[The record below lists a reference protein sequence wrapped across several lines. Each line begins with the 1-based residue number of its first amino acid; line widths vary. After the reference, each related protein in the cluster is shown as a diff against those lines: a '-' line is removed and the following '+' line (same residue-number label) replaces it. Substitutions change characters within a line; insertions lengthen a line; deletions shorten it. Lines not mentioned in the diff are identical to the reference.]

1 MRMPLPRAL
10 LVAGLLLGTATAGLP
25 AAEGKRLA
33 VNGTGHVE
41 VRPDVMELSATVTA
55 NAELTSDALKKF
67 RENRRR
73 GVEAVNKLKVKGLET
88 KGSGISILSN
98 ATIQQFQQNF
108 GNAQQ
113 QMSPTH
119 TTFSETITF
128 MVPGIDRLSDE
139 QTQELATKIL
149 DAAKDAGLSMGQ
161 SFDPYRRY
169 YDYSTYRPQI
179 VFFRVENADEA
190 RQKALD
196 LAAQDARKKAE
207 RMAKRMGVT
216 LGKAVSVR
224 EGSNRPGNV
233 VQQYPGVRSNEPS
246 KSEVSAALHGV
257 TIEATL
263 SVEYEILD

>member
-1 MRMPLPRAL
+1 MRMSLSIAL
-10 LVAGLLLGTATAGLP
+10 LAGGLLLGTATVRLP
-25 AAEGKRLA
+25 GTEGKRLA
-33 VNGTGHVE
+33 VSGTGHVE
-41 VRPDVMELSATVTA
+41 VRPNVMDLSATVTA
-55 NAELTSDALKKF
+55 NAELTSDALKRF

-73 GVEAVNKLKVKGLET
+73 GVEAVKKLKVKGLET

-98 ATIQQFQQNF
+98 AAMQQFQQNF
-108 GNAQQ
+108 GGNAQQ
-113 QMSPTH
+113 TSPTH

-128 MVPGIDRLSDE
+128 SVPGIDQLSDE
-139 QTQELATKIL
+139 QTQDLSTKIL

-169 YDYSTYRPQI
+169 YDYNSYRPQI
-179 VFFRVENADEA
+179 VFFRVENADDA

-207 RMAKRMGVT
+207 QMAKRMGVT

-224 EGSNRPGNV
+224 ESSNRPGNV
-233 VQQYPGVRSNEPS
+233 VQQNPGLRSNEPP
-246 KSEVSAALHGV
+246 KSEISAALHDV
-257 TIEATL
+257 TVDATL